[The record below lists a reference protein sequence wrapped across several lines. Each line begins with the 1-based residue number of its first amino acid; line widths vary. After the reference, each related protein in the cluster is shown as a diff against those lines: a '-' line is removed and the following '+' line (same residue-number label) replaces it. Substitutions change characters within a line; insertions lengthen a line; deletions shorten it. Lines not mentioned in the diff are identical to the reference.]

1 MPSKPRGR
9 SARTAAQPGPEQDKA
24 QTGESA
30 GPSQDQARADQRS
43 RRDQAWADL
52 CEKLGARG
60 SSSFD
65 PAAVLNQIMLMAAC
79 APASSLFAANHADA
93 LMFYNAVAN
102 QQKTNILGMS
112 VTAKCVRYMFEA
124 GQGDDDDDD
133 DIDILEQAL
142 DSN

>member
-1 MPSKPRGR
+1 MPTKPRGR
-9 SARTAAQPGPEQDKA
+9 SERTAAQPGPEQNKT
-24 QTGESA
+24 QTGDTA
-30 GPSQDQARADQRS
+30 GPSQQRARADQRS
-43 RRDQAWADL
+43 RRDQAWAEL
-52 CEKLGARG
+52 CEKLGAKA

-65 PAAVLNQIMLMAAC
+65 PAAVLSQIMLMAAC

-124 GQGDDDDDD
+124 GQGDDDDD
-133 DIDILEQAL
+133 IDILEQAL

>member
-9 SARTAAQPGPEQDKA
+9 GGKAAAQPGPEQDKP
-24 QTGESA
+24 QTGETA
-30 GPSQDQARADQRS
+30 GPDQDRARADQR
-43 RRDQAWADL
+43 RDRTWVDF
-52 CEKLGARG
+52 CEKLSAQA
-60 SSSFD
+60 SSFD

-124 GQGDDDDDD
+124 GEGDDDD
-133 DIDILEQAL
+133 DIDILEQSL
-142 DSN
+142 DSG